1 MLSMEYIDNKLK
13 INEGTYFI
21 TGITGFIGS
30 IITKAII
37 KSDNYKNGKIKIIGL
52 VRDIDKALEMYSN
65 FDQFNLKFIKGD
77 LINVCNMDLLAKIDI
92 NNIDYIFHCAA
103 TTKSSEMILRPV
115 ETADGIV
122 IGTKN
127 ILNIAK
133 RYNVSSMVYISS
145 MEVYGVISSDGDR
158 TDEKDIGTIDIL
170 SERSC
175 YPLGKQM
182 AEHYCFSYYKEYG
195 VPVKIARLAQTFGE
209 GTLKDDTRVFSQ
221 FAKCVIENKDI
232 VLHTNGD
239 SVGNYVESSDAVSA
253 LFILLNY
260 GINGEAYNIANE
272 ESTMT
277 VFEMAELVANEIA
290 NRKIKVT
297 FDIPESNI
305 YGYAKKTEL
314 RLSSSKIRDLG
325 WEPKYNMKDMYEK
338 IISRF
343 NN

>member
-1 MLSMEYIDNKLK
+1 MEYINNKHK

-30 IITKAII
+30 IIAKSII

-52 VRDIDKALEMYSN
+52 VRDIDKALDMYSN

-77 LINVCNMDLLAKIDI
+77 LLDLDYLLGQNDI
-92 NNIDYIFHCAA
+92 ISIEYIFHCAA
-103 TTKSSEMILRPV
+103 ITESSEMILRPV

-133 RYNVSSMVYISS
+133 KYNVNSMVYISS

-158 TDEKDIGTIDIL
+158 TDENNIGTIDIL

-182 AEHYCFSYYKEYG
+182 AEHYCFSYYKEHD

-209 GTLKDDTRVFSQ
+209 GTLKNDTRIFSQ

-232 VLHTNGD
+232 VLHTKGD
-239 SVGNYVESSDAVSA
+239 SVGNYVESEDAVTA
-253 LFILLNY
+253 LFILLNK
-260 GINGEAYNIANE
+260 GTNGEAYNIANE

-277 VFEMAELVANEIA
+277 IFEMAELVANEIA

-314 RLSSSKIRDLG
+314 RLSSSKIMSLG
-325 WEPKYNMKDMYEK
+325 WKPKYKMKDMYRRL
-338 IISRF
+338 ISAF
-343 NN
+343 NS

>member
-1 MLSMEYIDNKLK
+1 MEYINNKLK

-30 IITKAII
+30 IIAKSII

-77 LINVCNMDLLAKIDI
+77 LLDLDYLLGQNDI
-92 NNIDYIFHCAA
+92 SSIEYIFHCAA
-103 TTKSSEMILRPV
+103 ITKSSEMILRPV

-133 RYNVSSMVYISS
+133 KYNVNSMVYISS
-145 MEVYGVISSDGDR
+145 MEVYGIISSDGDR
-158 TDEKDIGTIDIL
+158 TDENTIGTIDIL

-182 AEHYCFSYYKEYG
+182 AEHYCFSYYKEYN

-209 GTLKDDTRVFSQ
+209 GTLKNDTRVFSQ

-232 VLHTNGD
+232 ILHTKGD
-239 SVGNYVESSDAVSA
+239 SVGNYVESEDAVNA
-253 LFILLNY
+253 LFILLND

-305 YGYAKKTEL
+305 YGYAKKTGL
-314 RLSSSKIRDLG
+314 RLSSSKIRSLG
-325 WEPKYNMKDMYEK
+325 WKPKYNMKDMYK
-338 IISRF
+338 KLISKF
-343 NN
+343 DN

>member
-1 MLSMEYIDNKLK
+1 MEYINNKHN

-30 IITKAII
+30 IIAKSII

-52 VRDIDKALEMYSN
+52 VRDIDKALDMYSN

-77 LINVCNMDLLAKIDI
+77 LLDLDYLLGQNDI
-92 NNIDYIFHCAA
+92 SSIEYIFHCAA
-103 TTKSSEMILRPV
+103 ITKSSEMILYPV

-133 RYNVSSMVYISS
+133 KYNVNSMVYISS

-158 TDEKDIGTIDIL
+158 TDENNIGTIDIL

-182 AEHYCFSYYKEYG
+182 AEHYCFSYYKEHD

-209 GTLKDDTRVFSQ
+209 GTLKNDTRIFSQ

-232 VLHTNGD
+232 VLHTKGD
-239 SVGNYVESSDAVSA
+239 SVGNYVESEDAVTA
-253 LFILLNY
+253 LFILLNN
-260 GINGEAYNIANE
+260 GTNGEAYNIANE

-277 VFEMAELVANEIA
+277 IFEMAELVANEIA

-314 RLSSSKIRDLG
+314 RLSSSKIMSLG
-325 WEPKYNMKDMYEK
+325 WKPKYKMKDMYRRL
-338 IISRF
+338 ISTF
-343 NN
+343 NS

>member
-1 MLSMEYIDNKLK
+1 MDSKSK

-30 IITKAII
+30 IITKSII
-37 KSDNYKNGKIKIIGL
+37 KSDSYKNGKIKIIGL
-52 VRDIDKALEMYSN
+52 VRDIDKALELYSN
-65 FDQFNLKFIKGD
+65 FNCANLTFIKGD
-77 LINVCNMDLLAKIDI
+77 LVNLDELYLLME
-92 NNIDYIFHCAA
+92 NNIHTIDYIFHCAA
-103 TTKSSEMILRPV
+103 ITKSSYMVSHPV

-122 IGTKN
+122 LGTKN

-133 RYNVSSMVYISS
+133 KYNVSSMVYISS
-145 MEVYGVISSDGDR
+145 MEVYGVISSDEYR
-158 TDEKDIGTIDIL
+158 TDENDIGTIDIL

-182 AEHYCFSYYKEYG
+182 AEHYCFSYYKEYD

-209 GTLKDDTRVFSQ
+209 GTLKNDTRVFSQ

-232 VLHTNGD
+232 LLHTKGD
-239 SVGNYVESSDAVSA
+239 SVGNYVESEDAVSA

-260 GINGEAYNIANE
+260 GIDGEAYNIANE

-277 VFEMAELVANEIA
+277 IFEMAEFVANEIA
-290 NRKIKVT
+290 NRKIKVV

-325 WEPKYNMKDMYEK
+325 WEPKYNMKDMYK
-338 IISRF
+338 KLISTF
-343 NN
+343 DN

>member
-1 MLSMEYIDNKLK
+1 MEYINNKLN

-21 TGITGFIGS
+21 TGVTGFIGS
-30 IITKAII
+30 IITKSII
-37 KSDNYKNGKIKIIGL
+37 KSDRYKNGKIKIIGL

-77 LINVCNMDLLAKIDI
+77 LINLGQLDLLVQNDI
-92 NNIDYIFHCAA
+92 SSIDYIFHCAA
-103 TTKSSEMILRPV
+103 ITKSSEMILSPV

-133 RYNVSSMVYISS
+133 KYNVSSMVYISS
-145 MEVYGVISSDGDR
+145 MEVYGVISSDEDR
-158 TDEKDIGTIDIL
+158 TDENNIGTIDIL

-182 AEHYCFSYYKEYG
+182 AEHYCFSYYKEYN

-209 GTLKDDTRVFSQ
+209 GTLKNDTRVFSQ

-232 VLHTNGD
+232 VLHTKGD
-239 SVGNYVESSDAVSA
+239 SVGNYVESEDAVNA

-260 GINGEAYNIANE
+260 GTNGEAYNIANE

-277 VFEMAELVANEIA
+277 IFEMAKLVANEIA
-290 NRKIKVT
+290 NRKIKVV
-297 FDIPESNI
+297 FDIPQNNI

-314 RLSSSKIRDLG
+314 RLSSSKMRSLG
-325 WEPKYNMKDMYEK
+325 WEPKYKMKDMYK
-338 IISRF
+338 KLISTF

>member
-1 MLSMEYIDNKLK
+1 MEYINNKLN

-30 IITKAII
+30 IIAKSII
-37 KSDNYKNGKIKIIGL
+37 KSNNYKNGKIKIIGL

-65 FDQFNLKFIKGD
+65 FNQFNLKFIKGD
-77 LINVCNMDLLAKIDI
+77 LINLDYLLGGNDVSS
-92 NNIDYIFHCAA
+92 IDYIFHCAA
-103 TTKSSEMILRPV
+103 TTKSSDMILRPV

-133 RYNVSSMVYISS
+133 KYNVNSMVYISS

-158 TDEKDIGTIDIL
+158 TDENNIGTIDIL

-182 AEHYCFSYYKEYG
+182 AEHYCFSYYKEYD

-209 GTLKDDTRVFSQ
+209 GTLKADTRVFSQ
-221 FAKCVIENKDI
+221 LAKCVIENKDI
-232 VLHTNGD
+232 VLHTKGD
-239 SVGNYVESSDAVSA
+239 SVGNYVESEDAVNA

-338 IISRF
+338 LISTF

>member
-1 MLSMEYIDNKLK
+1 MLSMEYINNKHN

-30 IITKAII
+30 IIAKSII

-52 VRDIDKALEMYSN
+52 VRDIDKALDMYSN

-77 LINVCNMDLLAKIDI
+77 LLDLDYLLGQNDI
-92 NNIDYIFHCAA
+92 SSIEYIFHCAA
-103 TTKSSEMILRPV
+103 ITKSSEMILYPV

-133 RYNVSSMVYISS
+133 KYNVNSMVYISS

-158 TDEKDIGTIDIL
+158 TDENNIGTIDIL

-182 AEHYCFSYYKEYG
+182 AEHYCFSYYKEHD

-209 GTLKDDTRVFSQ
+209 GTLKNDTRIFSQ

-232 VLHTNGD
+232 VLHTKGD
-239 SVGNYVESSDAVSA
+239 SVGNYVESEDAVTA
-253 LFILLNY
+253 LFILLNK
-260 GINGEAYNIANE
+260 GTNGEAYNIANE

-277 VFEMAELVANEIA
+277 IFEMAELVANEIA

-305 YGYAKKTEL
+305 YGYAKKQ
-314 RLSSSKIRDLG
+314 SLG
-325 WEPKYNMKDMYEK
+325 CHHQ
-338 IISRF
+338 R
-343 NN
+343 